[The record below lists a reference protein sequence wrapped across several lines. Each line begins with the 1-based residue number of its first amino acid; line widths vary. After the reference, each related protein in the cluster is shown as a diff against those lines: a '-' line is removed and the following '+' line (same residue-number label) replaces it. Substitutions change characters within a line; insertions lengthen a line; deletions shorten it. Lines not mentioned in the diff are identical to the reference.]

1 MISQTP
7 SRPWVFTMVLGV
19 ILIGL
24 GAFIGVRPLFT
35 HWSVLTNARWLDV
48 TFALVFIF
56 RGWLNVKTALRRR
69 EAGADAR

>member
-1 MISQTP
+1 MTGLTP
-7 SRPWVFTMVLGV
+7 SRPWVLTLVLGV
-19 ILIGL
+19 ILMGL

-35 HWSVLTNARWLDV
+35 HWAVLTTARWLDV

-69 EAGADAR
+69 EASATVR

>member
-1 MISQTP
+1 MTSPTP

-19 ILIGL
+19 VLMVL

-35 HWSVLTNARWLDV
+35 HWAVMTGARWLDV

-56 RGWLNVKTALRRR
+56 RGWLNVRTALMRR
-69 EAGADAR
+69 GAARGDR